1 VQFIANYNGLRGEEG
16 ELIFMQDNTPG
27 YATKDILIMLKA
39 LVILR
44 EKWPPFSPD
53 LNPIETLWKYMKIYL
68 EKKYRD
74 YVFKLYDI
82 QRERIW
88 EAWHAVVTPGLLIK
102 LIKGMPERIKA
113 VILADG
119 KFTKY

>member
-1 VQFIANYNGLRGEEG
+1 
-16 ELIFMQDNTPG
+16 MQDNALG
-27 YATKDILIMLKA
+27 HAAKDILAMLEVLA
-39 LVILR
+39 ILR
-44 EKWPPFSPD
+44 EKWPPFSPN
-53 LNPIETLWKYMKIYL
+53 LNPIETLWKYIKIYL

-74 YVFKLYDI
+74 YVFKSYDI

-88 EAWHAVVTPGLLIK
+88 EAWHAVVTPGLLIE

-113 VILADG
+113 VILVDG